1 MAWYGDHLILLPQ
14 YPGRFANGDD
24 GRLFA
29 LPKADIRAFLDG
41 SLAGPLTPREI
52 PLVAPG
58 LAESIT
64 NFEGYEA
71 ITFVGDRAFLTVES
85 GAGDPM
91 MGYMVS
97 GRIASNLSELRL
109 DPATR
114 VELPPADSHSN
125 MTDETLVAAGDRLF
139 TIYEVNG
146 PGYNEEP
153 EIHLFDLSSDLL
165 GTRPFPAI
173 EYRVTDATEIDS
185 QGRFW
190 ALNIYWRGDIRQNP
204 IPDALAIQHGQ
215 GRTHA
220 RYRLVERLLQF
231 RWTGSRVELTGQPP
245 IQLELTGEEH
255 NWEGLVRLDDRGFL
269 LVTDEVPGTILG
281 FVRKP

>member
-14 YPGRFANGDD
+14 YPVHFANGDD

-29 LPKADIRAFLDG
+29 LSRAEIRAFLDG

-71 ITFVGDRAFLTVES
+71 IAFIGDRAFLTIES

-97 GRIASNLSELRL
+97 GNIAPDLSALRL
-109 DPATR
+109 DPATL
-114 VELPPADSHSN
+114 VELPPAADHSN

-146 PGYNEEP
+146 PAYNENP
-153 EIHLFDLSSDLL
+153 QVQLFDLSSNAL
-165 GTRPFPAI
+165 GTRPFPRI

-190 ALNIYWRGDIRQNP
+190 ALNIYWRGDSRHNP

-215 GRTHA
+215 GPTHA

-231 RWTGSRVELTGQPP
+231 RWTGSRVELTDQPP

-255 NWEGLVRLDDRGFL
+255 NWEGLVRLDDHGFL